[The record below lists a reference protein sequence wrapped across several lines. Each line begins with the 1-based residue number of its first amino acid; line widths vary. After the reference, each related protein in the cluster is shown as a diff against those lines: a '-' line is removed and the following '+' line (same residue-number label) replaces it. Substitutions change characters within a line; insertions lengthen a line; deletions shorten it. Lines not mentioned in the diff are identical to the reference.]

1 MTVTTVPMPMYV
13 ALIIVGI
20 AILDVAMST
29 ALQRTLGNPKKARSI
44 QRKLN
49 KINKEL
55 REMMKSGAPQEH
67 IMAKQKEMMPHFNE
81 SMKNSMKPMIV
92 IFPLLLAI
100 YYVLIGVY
108 LQSWQKYVINFIFP
122 MGYKELFIAVVF
134 ILGLVVGISIALYDR
149 KKGKEEA
156 MEEERLNGNLNV
168 AR

>member
-1 MTVTTVPMPMYV
+1 MTAVTVPMPMNV
-13 ALIIVGI
+13 ALIIVVI

-55 REMMKSGAPQEH
+55 KELMKNNAPHEH
-67 IMAKQKEMMPHFNE
+67 VMAKQKEMMPHFNE

-92 IFPLLLAI
+92 IFPALLLV
-100 YYVLIGVY
+100 YYVLIGVF
-108 LQSWQKYVINFIFP
+108 LSSWQKYVINFIFP

-134 ILGLVVGISIALYDR
+134 ILGLIVGISIALYDR
-149 KKGKEEA
+149 KKSREEA
-156 MEEERLNGNLNV
+156 REEEMLEGNVNV
-168 AR
+168 AK

>member
-1 MTVTTVPMPMYV
+1 MTTAILVPMPINV

-29 ALQRTLGNPKKARSI
+29 VIQRTLGNPKKARSI

-49 KINKEL
+49 RINIEM
-55 REMMKSGAPQEH
+55 REMIKNKAPQEH

-92 IFPLLLAI
+92 IFPVLLAI
-100 YYVLIGVY
+100 YYLLIGVY
-108 LQSWQKYVINFIFP
+108 LSSWQKYVINFIFP

-134 ILGLVVGISIALYDR
+134 ILGLVVGITIALYDR
-149 KKGKEEA
+149 KKSRMEA
-156 MEEERLNGNLNV
+156 MEEEALSDK
-168 AR
+168 